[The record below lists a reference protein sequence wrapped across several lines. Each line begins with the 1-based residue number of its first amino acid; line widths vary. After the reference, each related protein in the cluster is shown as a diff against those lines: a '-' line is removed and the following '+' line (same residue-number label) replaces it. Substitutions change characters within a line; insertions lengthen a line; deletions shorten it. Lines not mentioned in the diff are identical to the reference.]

1 MFLLTGFPGTG
12 KLTVGTALRDLLEAD
27 GETVRVVDN
36 HWINNPILGLIDQD
50 GITPLPQGVWERVG
64 EVADAVIR
72 TAEEFTPP
80 SWQLIFTAYLDGVTD
95 TGWVPR
101 LERLASARGAIVV
114 PVRLLCDPEEIA
126 RRIVSSERR
135 KRMKS
140 ADPEEPHRLA
150 TAGPPYDPG
159 HPNTLTLDITAMAPD
174 EAAAQILAHAESV
187 GRASGQWPTANG

>member
-1 MFLLTGFPGTG
+1 MCLERPRIGGRSKHCQWLFALWLIAVRPGG
-12 KLTVGTALRDLLEAD
+12 PSPRPPSPRLSAR
-27 GETVRVVDN
+27 
-36 HWINNPILGLIDQD
+36 
-50 GITPLPQGVWERVG
+50 PL
-64 EVADAVIR
+64 IR

-159 HPNTLTLDITAMAPD
+159 HPNTLTLDITAMVPD
-174 EAAAQILAHAESV
+174 EAAARILVHAESV
-187 GRASGQWPTANG
+187 GRASGQWPTASG